1 MAALVAV
8 KTAALAVAMNY
19 GVHVGSSYAY
29 SKLCVPQTVW
39 DIAASLATTASPV
52 CTFLLS
58 TMQVTQS
65 NFAVVITSTL
75 ASLAAGAL
83 KPV

>member
-8 KTAALAVAMNY
+8 KAAAMALAINY
-19 GVHVGSSYAY
+19 GVHVGSAYAY
-29 SKLCVPQTVW
+29 SKLCVPQSVW

-52 CTFLLS
+52 CSLLLS

-65 NFAVVITSTL
+65 NFAVVITTTL
-75 ASLAAGAL
+75 ASLASGVL
-83 KPV
+83 KP